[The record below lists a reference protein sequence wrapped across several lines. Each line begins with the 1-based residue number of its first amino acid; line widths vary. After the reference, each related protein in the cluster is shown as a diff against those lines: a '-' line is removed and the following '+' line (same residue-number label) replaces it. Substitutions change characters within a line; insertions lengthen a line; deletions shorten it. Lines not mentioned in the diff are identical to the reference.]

1 MNRYLLDTNMAIAI
15 LTGDKEV
22 GSWLKHVSIEQ
33 VPPLLFST
41 VTVCSGGNES
51 TEIKRFLFDSN
62 YCLDVTLPIAIKAG
76 QIRKEQKTK
85 WGRKL
90 KTPDALIIATA
101 CENGLTLVSRD
112 QDMAFVEKELNCS
125 LICLPFGVK

>member
-22 GSWLKHVSIEQ
+22 GSWLKHVSMEQ

-41 VTVCSGGNES
+41 VTVCEVCSGGSES

-62 YCLDVTLPIAIKAG
+62 YRL
-76 QIRKEQKTK
+76 
-85 WGRKL
+85 
-90 KTPDALIIATA
+90 
-101 CENGLTLVSRD
+101 
-112 QDMAFVEKELNCS
+112 
-125 LICLPFGVK
+125 